1 MQPGA
6 DGTGYQ
12 VLSTE
17 YSDFGTYTEG
27 AVFSMA
33 ALQVG
38 DPAPNV
44 STVAQDGTHIALSD
58 FRGQQPVVV
67 FFYPKDGTAICTKE
81 ACAFRDAY
89 EDFTSAGAA
98 VIGVS
103 SDSQQ
108 SHQQFAAAHRLP
120 FHLLSDGDGAW
131 RRAFGVPRT
140 LGVLA
145 GRVTYVIDRE
155 GIVRHVFN
163 SQFAAGRH
171 VEEALEMIRKLAA
184 SPGGN
189 E

>member
-1 MQPGA
+1 MP
-6 DGTGYQ
+6 
-12 VLSTE
+12 
-17 YSDFGTYTEG
+17 
-27 AVFSMA
+27 
-33 ALQVG
+33 ALHIG
-38 DPAPNV
+38 DPVPDIAGI
-44 STVAQDGTHIALSD
+44 TQDGARLALGE
-58 FRGQQPVVV
+58 FRGRQPVVV

-89 EDFTSAGAA
+89 EDFASAGAA

-120 FHLLSDGDGAW
+120 FHLLSDEDGAW
-131 RRAFGVPRT
+131 RRAFGVPKT

-171 VEEALEMIRKLAA
+171 VEEALEVVRKLAA
-184 SPGGN
+184 VPGRN